1 MPFRVYSTSQS
12 CFRSLYKTS
21 TNTDTTANNT
31 YTLKLAWKLE
41 TVKKKQCFHWDCLW
55 AGTFS
60 IDSGIFISLYASA
73 DHPLSQNIIH
83 SSIARV
89 VYEWWALA
97 YKLTT
102 IPGSTETMPNHA
114 IWRLRGSLDENVS
127 FLCCLI
133 LSSWFDCIGILYSS
147 IRIGK
152 QPLRLPK
159 HTYEVP
165 DIQKSVSAVHAK
177 LFFFSKPSTKMAD
190 VGKLLWAQTLYIVF
204 VSASVPLIAI
214 KRWCLQVSS
223 TLRICVHCRTPFYIA
238 PPFPVTSTFSS
249 VNL

>member
-1 MPFRVYSTSQS
+1 MNNFVQVENTPFRVYGTSQR

-21 TNTDTTANNT
+21 TNADITAKNA

-41 TVKKKQCFHWDCLW
+41 TAKKKRCFHWDCLW

-60 IDSGIFISLYASA
+60 IDPGIFISLYASA

-102 IPGSTETMPNHA
+102 IPGSTENVPNRA
-114 IWRLRGSLDENVS
+114 KRRLRGGLDKNVS

-133 LSSWFDCIGILYSS
+133 LSSWFDCIHVGILYSS
-147 IRIGK
+147 IHIGK

-159 HTYEVP
+159 YTCEVP
-165 DIQKSVSAVHAK
+165 DIQKSVSAVHVK
-177 LFFFSKPSTKMAD
+177 LFIFFFFSKPSTKMAD

-204 VSASVPLIAI
+204 VWV
-214 KRWCLQVSS
+214 QVY
-223 TLRICVHCRTPFYIA
+223 HW
-238 PPFPVTSTFSS
+238 FP
-249 VNL
+249 